1 MLHRLVL
8 LIAFV
13 AFVGSL
19 TSSGFVRTEIGAR
32 AAEPVGD
39 SVPSGLWEL
48 AATHKAPFDMRLIE
62 PLGKLLVVSDLTG
75 QVAAIRPDSGL
86 VAWSRK
92 VPSEAS
98 LGGAMSGVWPLATD
112 DGGVVL
118 AAGDS
123 ITAFRA
129 DVGSRLWERDLGC
142 QTNGCHTRVVHASV
156 PAGSKDAVLFMAT
169 GGVVQSELV
178 RLDPLT
184 GVPMWRRAATVQHPK
199 RVIATKALLISEDS
213 IEPYTIRFFD
223 PADGRVIG
231 AWQPSIG
238 GVTKPVS
245 ELLHLA
251 DGRTVAIDLRPESGL
266 ASVTVLSATGS
277 EITERQ
283 VPRPTGVTNLATV
296 AARVDDGLAIF
307 TPDPSNSAAYV
318 TTFLLDA
325 PWTARTE
332 KITTW
337 AAPMLVSGKWTFA
350 PSIRAAGAGWSSTGN
365 GRWAREVTGID
376 TSPQRTRTFAV
387 GARLVMVDLGDS
399 KTKTQAIVT
408 LEGASGRLHGI
419 GIPELGDG
427 TIDRGIAVGDE
438 IILTRGKALF
448 RMVLVPW
455 ASAVDKLRAARAQG
469 TDIQSYLQRHLR
481 FGAAGKALSDAV
493 RMGGDKR
500 DPPSDTK
507 GGPSAPAGEAK
518 LSPEDAALVK
528 ALRDSWLASSP
539 NEALLGMV
547 ALVDQAP
554 ERSARRQAL
563 LNAFSTLLLD
573 LVLAPG
579 VVPRGDDVVVSLTS
593 LVRSFDWEAQ
603 ASPPSRTAVSIYGAL
618 MALVDE
624 PLAGADMLAPHI
636 GSDALLTEA
645 RLELARRALF
655 LSRKSAGAL
664 RTDTSRQ
671 MLVSALRLFKHFEA
685 LVGSQFAAL
694 SASFDRVV
702 SGDVDAT
709 RVLESTLVEVE
720 GPFASRKGAGP
731 ATCQLACEATANL
744 CGGGAVDACQSRC
757 VKTGAVRLSAQTRPT
772 PDPQWYCH

>member
-8 LIAFV
+8 LIAPI
-13 AFVGSL
+13 ALIACG
-19 TSSGFVRTEIGAR
+19 GAAH

-62 PLGKLLVVSDLTG
+62 PLGKVLVVSDLTG
-75 QVAAIRPDSGL
+75 QVAAMRPDSGL
-86 VAWSRK
+86 IAWSRK

-98 LGGAMSGVWPLATD
+98 LGRAMSGVWSLATD
-112 DGGVVL
+112 EGGIVI

-142 QTNGCHTRVVHASV
+142 QSNGCHTRVVHASV
-156 PAGSKDAVLFMAT
+156 PAGSKDPLLFLAT

-178 RLDPLT
+178 RLDAATGAPL
-184 GVPMWRRAATVQHPK
+184 WRRAATVQHPK
-199 RVIATKALLISEDS
+199 RVIATKSLLITEDS

-238 GVTKPVS
+238 GATKPVS

-251 DGRTVAIDLRPESGL
+251 DGRTIAIDLRPDSGL

-283 VPRPTGVTNLATV
+283 VPRPAQVTNLATV

-337 AAPMLVSGKWTFA
+337 AAPMLIGGKWTFA
-350 PSIRAAGAGWSSTGN
+350 PSVRAAGAGWSSTGN

-387 GARLVMVDLGDS
+387 GAKLALIDLGDS
-399 KTKTQAIVT
+399 RTKTQAIVT
-408 LEGASGRLHGI
+408 LEGVSGRLHGI

-427 TIDRGIAVGDE
+427 TIDRALAVGEE
-438 IILTRGKALF
+438 IILTRGKTLF

-455 ASAVDKLRAARAQG
+455 ASAIEKLRAARAQG

-481 FGAAGKALSDAV
+481 FGPAGKALSDAV
-493 RMGGDKR
+493 RLGDKR
-500 DPPSDTK
+500 DPPPDSKT
-507 GGPSAPAGEAK
+507 GPKTGPESGPTVAQGDGK
-518 LSPEDAALVK
+518 LTPEDAALIK
-528 ALRDSWLASSP
+528 ALRDAWLASSP
-539 NEALLGMV
+539 NEALKGMV
-547 ALVDQAP
+547 ALVEQAP

-593 LVRSFDWEAQ
+593 LARSFDWEAQ
-603 ASPPSRTAVSIYGAL
+603 ASPPSRATVSIFGAL

-624 PLAGADMLAPHI
+624 PLAGADLVAPHI
-636 GSDALLTEA
+636 GSDGLLTEA

-671 MLVSALRLFKHFEA
+671 MLVSALRLLKHFEA

-702 SGDVDAT
+702 SGDLDAT
-709 RVLESTLVEVE
+709 RVLESALIEAE

-731 ATCQLACEATANL
+731 AMCQLACEATASV